1 MLVFPAATPW
11 AHLVGCWLL
20 VVGCWLLVVGC
31 WLLVARGDCGSA
43 HSKVAT
49 FEKIDKRTIGN
60 RLAPQIDKRAIDNA

>member
-1 MLVFPAATPW
+1 MVVSIPSGYA
-11 AHLVGCWLL
+11 VGAF
-20 VVGCWLLVVGC
+20 G

>member
-1 MLVFPAATPW
+1 M
-11 AHLVGCWLL
+11 
-20 VVGCWLLVVGC
+20 
-31 WLLVARGDCGSA
+31 LVARGDSGSA